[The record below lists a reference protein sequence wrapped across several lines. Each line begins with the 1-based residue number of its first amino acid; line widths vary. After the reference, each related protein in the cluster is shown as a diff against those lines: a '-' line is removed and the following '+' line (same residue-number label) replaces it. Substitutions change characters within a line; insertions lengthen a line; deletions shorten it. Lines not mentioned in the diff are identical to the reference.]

1 MERLSEVEVLENERE
16 LEVVELDDE
25 EEAYS
30 PSRLLAV
37 AAMGAVAS
45 LGLYY
50 LYQQLD
56 EEKRSSL
63 RRKASGLVADQI
75 HRLTDVG
82 D

>member
-1 MERLSEVEVLENERE
+1 MDLDNERE
-16 LEVVELDDE
+16 LEMVEL
-25 EEAYS
+25 EAQEDTYGA
-30 PSRLLAV
+30 PRLLAV

-75 HRLTDVG
+75 HRLTDV
-82 D
+82 DD